1 VISELICGFA
11 VACSAS
17 RQYTRCPQKGNV
29 ASHSLEQRESRPSVL
44 VIDDDLGTR
53 ETFTWALAARGL
65 TVASTGSGVEA
76 LEIASRER
84 FDLVLIDLRLPDM
97 LGTDLAR
104 AFRKQ
109 LPTARLIL
117 VSGFLTTRITVEAVK
132 LGIADVIEKPVALE
146 DLLAVVDSMLRD
158 TCDRQQA
165 SRRWSAEAPLGERG
179 RRSKPR
185 SSSAAERWA
194 INVLKACESRS
205 DVRTLDDWASY
216 VGLSYSSLCESC
228 RLLRIRP
235 HDARD
240 LARMLRAVLR
250 SRSLSDLPMVLD
262 VSDMRTLNRLLVR
275 AGLNTG
281 MDGGPVLVDQFLR
294 CQRFVASDNEALIV
308 LKQMLASRSVKI

>member
-1 VISELICGFA
+1 
-11 VACSAS
+11 
-17 RQYTRCPQKGNV
+17 V
-29 ASHSLEQRESRPSVL
+29 ASHFPEPNDSRRSVL

-65 TVASTGSGVEA
+65 TVAATGSGVEA
-76 LEIASRER
+76 LEIAKRER

-104 AFRKQ
+104 AFQRQ

-132 LGIADVIEKPVALE
+132 LGIADVMEKPVALE
-146 DLLAVVDSMLRD
+146 ELLAVVDSMLRD
-158 TCDRQQA
+158 ACVSQQA
-165 SRRWSAEAPLGERG
+165 SRRSLPEAPPGG
-179 RRSKPR
+179 SVRRSRPR

-194 INVLKACESRS
+194 INVLKACESHS
-205 DVRTLDDWASY
+205 DIRTLDDWAAY

-250 SRSLSDLPMVLD
+250 SRNLSDLAMVLD
-262 VSDMRTLNRLLVR
+262 VSDMRTLKGLLAR
-275 AGLNTG
+275 AGLNTET
-281 MDGGPVLVDQFLR
+281 DGGPVLVEQFLLR
-294 CQRFVASDNEALIV
+294 QRFVTSDNDALIV